1 MSEQRWAVLS
11 ARPGNG
17 WFVVHPRDVFRYDG
31 ILDCADIHS
40 TYSTWEEAMQ
50 EADRMSRTGTVTLP
64 ANPGRV
70 MPETATMMRSEAG
83 GIWIERTYR
92 VPGGQDITIPDAYR
106 EPVALALL
114 AHARKE
120 AN

>member
-1 MSEQRWAVLS
+1 
-11 ARPGNG
+11 
-17 WFVVHPRDVFRYDG
+17 
-31 ILDCADIHS
+31 
-40 TYSTWEEAMQ
+40 MQ
-50 EADRMSRTGTVTLP
+50 EADRMARTVTVTLP
-64 ANPGRV
+64 SNPGSV

-106 EPVALALL
+106 ETIALALL

-120 AN
+120 SN